1 MSKKSDF
8 IDVVEE
14 LFRKT
19 DLETFVGDEQILKNV
34 LEYFESLKV
43 ESPKPE
49 FTEMGAKI
57 LSHMQVINAQQMTA
71 NAIGEGIFLNSRS
84 VSGAMKKLI
93 ADGYVDKTGDNPKL
107 YSITDKGL
115 EKEIIITKENE

>member
-34 LEYFESLKV
+34 
-43 ESPKPE
+43 
-49 FTEMGAKI
+49 
-57 LSHMQVINAQQMTA
+57 
-71 NAIGEGIFLNSRS
+71 
-84 VSGAMKKLI
+84 
-93 ADGYVDKTGDNPKL
+93 
-107 YSITDKGL
+107 
-115 EKEIIITKENE
+115 

>member
-43 ESPKPE
+43 EPPKPE

-84 VSGAMKKLI
+84 VS
-93 ADGYVDKTGDNPKL
+93 VNKTGNNPKL

-115 EKEIIITKENE
+115 EKEIIITKEYE